1 MTKRCWTFVLSGTA
15 IVLSG
20 GCALT
25 NKADPLS
32 LRYFSP
38 PAQNAEVQPASSVN
52 EPGAEPPIVLR
63 VNRVEVAS
71 HLTETIAYRIG
82 ESEVGYYDTLR
93 WTEAPEVYLER
104 ALQDALFSRGEMRR
118 GVSDGMYTLSVAL
131 DSFEELKYGS
141 PRVLVSVYVSIANDR
156 LIAQERR
163 LKAEVAVIG
172 NRDEVALTQA
182 FGQALQDVAEQVRR
196 EVKELAA
203 KDVRDAA
210 RLSELQPNEDGCER

>member
-1 MTKRCWTFVLSGTA
+1 MTKRWWELVLGGTA
-15 IVLSG
+15 VALSS

-38 PAQNAEVQPASSVN
+38 PAQQAAALSTSVGEAS
-52 EPGAEPPIVLR
+52 EEPIVLR

-71 HLTETIAYRIG
+71 HLTETIAYRVG

-118 GVSDGMYTLSVAL
+118 GVSDGMYTLNVAL
-131 DSFEELKYGS
+131 DSFEELKYGK
-141 PRVLVSVYVSIANDR
+141 PRVRVSVYVSIANDR

-163 LKAEVAVIG
+163 LGAEVPVSG
-172 NRDEVALTQA
+172 NDEVALAEA
-182 FGQALQDVAEQVRR
+182 FGKALQNVAEQVRR
-196 EVKELAA
+196 EVKELAMR
-203 KDVRDAA
+203 DIRDAA
-210 RLSELQPNEDGCER
+210 RLSELQATADGCDR